1 MINLII
7 IKIILINSIQLV
19 IKKLINPLIQ
29 ILKFKNQ
36 LSKMIN
42 NQKLK
47 DPLIFNNK
55 KIIKFK
61 EYKKDKLK
69 VQIKNKS

>member
-1 MINLII
+1 
-7 IKIILINSIQLV
+7 
-19 IKKLINPLIQ
+19 
-29 ILKFKNQ
+29 
-36 LSKMIN
+36 MIN

-61 EYKKDKLK
+61 EYKKDKQK